1 MSRPYK
7 TTSPSAGGQSHAGP
21 AAPPVRPAPDRS
33 VRPDPPLPGEDLPD
47 RIVLPDRADALER
60 IANALERL
68 APAPPP
74 TPDLA
79 VADAFIW
86 HPDAHRLA
94 AVQRVNRVDMALLK
108 GI

>member
-1 MSRPYK
+1 MSRLYK
-7 TTSPSAGGQSHAGP
+7 TTSASAGEQSRAGP
-21 AAPPVRPAPDRS
+21 AAPPVHPAPDRPR
-33 VRPDPPLPGEDLPD
+33 RPAPPSPGEDLPD
-47 RIVLPDRADALER
+47 RIALPDRADTLER

-86 HPDAHRLA
+86 QPDAHRLA
-94 AVQRVNRVDMALLK
+94 AVQRVNRVDMALL
-108 GI
+108 